1 MRLLSGHRGNY
12 ISFWKIDKARDSIMQ
27 CLGEREENSRYLCMR
42 HRLLGKYLISRDYF
56 GREVIND
63 RLSIIL
69 MMSSPLLF
77 ALGRLSRSEDKP
89 LHGTRA
95 LETVLDIPDSYFGGF
110 LRRVPP
116 RRISV
121 QPKSLATIRS
131 FQLDENERF
140 LLSSPPP
147 SSRTSAKSTLR
158 ASATLVFATSSRNV
172 LNRRCIIP
180 LGYAKKTR

>member
-12 ISFWKIDKARDSIMQ
+12 ISFWKIDKARDSMQ
-27 CLGEREENSRYLCMR
+27 CLGERKENSRYLCMR
-42 HRLLGKYLISRDYF
+42 YRLLGKYLISRDYF

-77 ALGRLSRSEDKP
+77 ALDRLSRSEDKP

-110 LRRVPP
+110 LRPVSP

-131 FQLDENERF
+131 FRLDENERF
-140 LLSSPPP
+140 LPSLPPRP
-147 SSRTSAKSTLR
+147 LAR
-158 ASATLVFATSSRNV
+158 ARN
-172 LNRRCIIP
+172 RPCGP
-180 LGYAKKTR
+180 LQRSYLQHARGMC